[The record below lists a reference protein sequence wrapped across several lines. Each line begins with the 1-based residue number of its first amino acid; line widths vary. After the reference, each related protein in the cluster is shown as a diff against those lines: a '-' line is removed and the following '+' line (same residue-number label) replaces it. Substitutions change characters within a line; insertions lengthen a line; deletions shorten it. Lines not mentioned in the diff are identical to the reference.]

1 MRKSLNISTYVSS
14 IDTYVDMLSDLRI
27 LVFGTFLKL
36 AMHVQTSRSQR
47 LFNGFQS
54 FLVQNEGEVLLV
66 SFLDFTVSCFHLT
79 WTKTSG
85 EAKNY
90 DFSKY
95 FFSLCTNP
103 ESEIMT
109 CRAMKNGKLTH
120 IYPSHNLFLFCI
132 LLKLYTTKFQSK
144 RSSLRCDPLEQVKLP
159 GMKMLTRDSGY

>member
-1 MRKSLNISTYVSS
+1 MSDHSYISVHGMSQRL
-14 IDTYVDMLSDLRI
+14 TYVDMLSDLRI

-47 LFNGFQS
+47 LFNGIQS
-54 FLVQNEGEVLLV
+54 SLVLNEGEVLLV

-95 FFSLCTNP
+95 FFSL
-103 ESEIMT
+103 
-109 CRAMKNGKLTH
+109 
-120 IYPSHNLFLFCI
+120 
-132 LLKLYTTKFQSK
+132 
-144 RSSLRCDPLEQVKLP
+144 
-159 GMKMLTRDSGY
+159 